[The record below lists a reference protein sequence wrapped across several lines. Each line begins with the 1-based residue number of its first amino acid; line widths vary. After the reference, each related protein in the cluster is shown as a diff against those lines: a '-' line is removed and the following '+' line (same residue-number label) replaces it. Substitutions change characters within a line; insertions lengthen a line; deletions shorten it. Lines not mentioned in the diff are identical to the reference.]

1 MNRIFKVLSLASM
14 LLIAVQPSAQGQN
27 TNTEGS
33 SQGKEPATVLDKVQY
48 RVTYAAR
55 LVEDTTKVDSLG
67 GYDYSDDDMRLDMGK
82 TVSEFYSGRKAIVDK
97 WMKEK
102 MDRGERD
109 FTNMPAKSSISWI
122 VYRNY
127 PEGETT
133 TFDDAM
139 MNSYR
144 ISEKTQTPQ
153 WSIGSDTCTILG
165 YHCTKAETNFKGR
178 HWTVWYAEDIPLDN
192 GPWKLIGLPGLIL
205 KATDAK
211 KQYIFE
217 AKGLEQVDGK
227 EDITLIKNYKKYESV
242 TQKQFDKINR
252 TTSFDDAMK
261 ASGITISVDN
271 VTIEEGGFKDDFMKY
286 IISTP
291 IPQIIRKSLG

>member
-1 MNRIFKVLSLASM
+1 MIYMNRIFKALSLASM

-27 TNTEGS
+27 IYSEGS
-33 SQGKEPATVLDKVQY
+33 SEEKESATVLDKVQY

-55 LVEDTTKVDSLG
+55 LVEDTTKVDSIG

-109 FTNMPAKSSISWI
+109 FTNMPAQSSISWI

-144 ISEKTQTPQ
+144 ISEKTRHHNGASAQTPAQ
-153 WSIGSDTCTILG
+153 SSAI
-165 YHCTKAETNFKGR
+165 
-178 HWTVWYAEDIPLDN
+178 TVR
-192 GPWKLIGLPGLIL
+192 KLKPTSRGAIGLCGTP
-205 KATDAK
+205 K
-211 KQYIFE
+211 IFLSIMVH
-217 AKGLEQVDGK
+217 G
-227 EDITLIKNYKKYESV
+227 N
-242 TQKQFDKINR
+242 
-252 TTSFDDAMK
+252 
-261 ASGITISVDN
+261 
-271 VTIEEGGFKDDFMKY
+271 
-286 IISTP
+286 
-291 IPQIIRKSLG
+291 

>member
-1 MNRIFKVLSLASM
+1 M
-14 LLIAVQPSAQGQN
+14 LLIAVQSSAQGQN

-55 LVEDTTKVDSLG
+55 LVVDTTKVDSLG

-109 FTNMPAKSSISWI
+109 FTNMPAQSSISWI

-144 ISEKTQTPQ
+144 ISEKTQPPQ
-153 WSIGSDTCTILG
+153 WSLNFRLFCSDNAG
-165 YHCTKAETNFKGR
+165 QKA
-178 HWTVWYAEDIPLDN
+178 
-192 GPWKLIGLPGLIL
+192 
-205 KATDAK
+205 
-211 KQYIFE
+211 
-217 AKGLEQVDGK
+217 
-227 EDITLIKNYKKYESV
+227 NY
-242 TQKQFDKINR
+242 
-252 TTSFDDAMK
+252 
-261 ASGITISVDN
+261 
-271 VTIEEGGFKDDFMKY
+271 
-286 IISTP
+286 
-291 IPQIIRKSLG
+291 L

>member
-1 MNRIFKVLSLASM
+1 M

-55 LVEDTTKVDSLG
+55 LVEDTTKVDSIG

-109 FTNMPAKSSISWI
+109 FTNMPAQSSISWI

-133 TFDDAM
+133 TLRRCHDEQLSD
-139 MNSYR
+139 
-144 ISEKTQTPQ
+144 
-153 WSIGSDTCTILG
+153 IGENTDTTMEHRL
-165 YHCTKAETNFKGR
+165 R
-178 HWTVWYAEDIPLDN
+178 HLHN
-192 GPWKLIGLPGLIL
+192 HRLSL
-205 KATDAK
+205 
-211 KQYIFE
+211 
-217 AKGLEQVDGK
+217 
-227 EDITLIKNYKKYESV
+227 YES
-242 TQKQFDKINR
+242 
-252 TTSFDDAMK
+252 
-261 ASGITISVDN
+261 
-271 VTIEEGGFKDDFMKY
+271 
-286 IISTP
+286 
-291 IPQIIRKSLG
+291 